1 VVLYEDLHGR
11 LSCLLIRLG
20 DRFADRDKQLL
31 HEFIDVGEFGLALEQ
46 MADVLAEGD
55 TPVTDDERSD
65 MLILARM
72 MAMDDR
78 VPRVLEFCPRAE

>member
-1 VVLYEDLHGR
+1 
-11 LSCLLIRLG
+11 
-20 DRFADRDKQLL
+20 
-31 HEFIDVGEFGLALEQ
+31 